1 MNELSLDT
9 RGTKAGELRK
19 ANFYFYLPKVTFP
32 TAQTGI
38 TEATDLESVNLGS
51 CQTV

>member
-1 MNELSLDT
+1 MNEVSLDI
-9 RGTKAGELRK
+9 RGAKAGELRK
-19 ANFYFYLPKVTFP
+19 ANFYFYHPKVTFP
-32 TAQTGI
+32 MAQTGI